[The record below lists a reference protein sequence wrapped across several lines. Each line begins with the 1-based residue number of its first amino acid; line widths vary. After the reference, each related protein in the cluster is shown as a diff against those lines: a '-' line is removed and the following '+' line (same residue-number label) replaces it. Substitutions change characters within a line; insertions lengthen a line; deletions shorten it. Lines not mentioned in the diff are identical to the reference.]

1 MNKFIQK
8 LKKINR
14 QTNYMLG
21 YLLMLIGI
29 FIFVMSI
36 PPWLWMILLGI
47 LLVITGYYVNIY
59 FK

>member
-8 LKKINR
+8 LKRFNR
-14 QTNYMLG
+14 QTNYALG
-21 YLLMLIGI
+21 YLLMGIGA